1 MSRAL
6 RSYAEYIRY
15 ANQAEK
21 DKKQGWGSD
30 YNDQAAKETAGYIKK
45 IHDAFKKGSQDIGR
59 Y

>member
-1 MSRAL
+1 MNENL
-6 RSYAEYIRY
+6 LNW

-30 YNDQAAKETAGYIKK
+30 YKDRAAKETAGYIKK
-45 IHDAFKKGSQDIGR
+45 IHDAFKNGSQDIGR